1 MSSTPEQRSQ
11 VGPYAGYYNRPPAA
25 GDDLLTKVGPG
36 TPCGTYLRRYWHP
49 FLIASELKDLPLP
62 VRLLG
67 EDLVV
72 FRDGSARLG
81 LLHRHCAHRGTSL
94 EFGIPAERGIRC
106 CYHGWH
112 FDVDGTILD
121 TPSEPAG
128 SRIKQNFC
136 QGAYPVR
143 ESHGLLFA
151 YLGPPEHTPELPV
164 YDTFTHPAGSR
175 LANFRL
181 EYPCNWLQVVENA
194 ADPIHNAYL
203 HAIVSGLQFSAA
215 FRALP
220 VLDFVETPLGFLSMA
235 TRKVNDFV
243 FTRSSDI
250 ILPNLGQFAGG
261 SNPVNAESFFVGA
274 FTTRWVTP
282 VDDHNCFYIGI
293 RNINDSNV
301 SSRQRKLDESMFGVG
316 RLGII
321 GQTPDR
327 PYEERQREPGDYDA
341 CVSQGLI
348 VNRKAEHLGTTDRG
362 VVMLRRML
370 MRAIQA
376 IERGEPPTVP
386 RLVRG
391 GNAVRTYC
399 HEFVYRADPDA
410 GMDDRSRLEAF
421 GRRAA
426 QIVVDTDGL
435 PPAEREVVARERI
448 RDMLKREEPARRSA
462 QTPAS

>member
-1 MSSTPEQRSQ
+1 MSGTPDQRPP
-11 VGPYAGYYNRPPAA
+11 VGPGPYSGYYNRPPAA
-25 GDDLLTKVGPG
+25 GDDLLAKVGPG

-49 FLIASELKDLPLP
+49 FLIAAELKDLPLP

-72 FRDGSARLG
+72 FRDGSGRLG
-81 LLHRHCAHRGTSL
+81 LLHRHCIHRGTSL

-112 FDVDGTILD
+112 FDVDGSILD
-121 TPSEPAG
+121 TPAEPAT
-128 SRIKQNFC
+128 SKIKENFC
-136 QGAYPVR
+136 QGAYQVR
-143 ESHGLLFA
+143 ELYGLLFA
-151 YLGPPEHTPELPV
+151 YMGPPEHMPPPPEL
-164 YDTFTHPAGSR
+164 DTFTYPPGNQ
-175 LANFRL
+175 LANFSL
-181 EYPCNWLQVVENA
+181 DYPCNWLQVVENA

-215 FRALP
+215 FREQP
-220 VLDFVETPLGFLSMA
+220 VLDFVETPQGFLSMA

-250 ILPNLGQFAGG
+250 ILPNIGQFAGG
-261 SNPVNAESFFVGA
+261 ANPANAESFFIAA

-282 VDDHNCFYIGI
+282 IDDHNCFYIGI
-293 RNINDSNV
+293 RHVNDMNISG
-301 SSRQRKLDESMFGVG
+301 RQMKINASMFGVG

-341 CVSQGLI
+341 CVSQGPI

-362 VVMLRRML
+362 VVLIRRML
-370 MRAIQA
+370 TRAIQA
-376 IERGEPPTVP
+376 VERGELPPVP
-386 RLVRG
+386 RRYSVG
-391 GNAVRTYC
+391 EAVRTYC
-399 HEFVYRADPDA
+399 HEFVYNAAGA
-410 GMDDRSRLEAF
+410 GMEDRARLEAF

-426 QIVVDTDGL
+426 QIVVETDHL
-435 PPAEREVVARERI
+435 PSAGRDDVARERI
-448 RDMLKREEPARRSA
+448 RALLKQ
-462 QTPAS
+462 QTAALST

>member
-1 MSSTPEQRSQ
+1 MSGTESRRPQA
-11 VGPYAGYYNRPPAA
+11 GPYTGYYNRPPA
-25 GDDLLTKVGPG
+25 DDDTLLTKVGPG
-36 TPCGTYLRRYWHP
+36 TPCGEYLRRYWHP

-72 FRDGSARLG
+72 FRDGSGRLG

-121 TPSEPAG
+121 TPAEPPG

-136 QGAYPVR
+136 QGAYRVR
-143 ESHGLLFA
+143 ESAGLLFA
-151 YLGPPEHTPELPV
+151 YMGPPEETPEFPL
-164 YDTFTHPAGSR
+164 YDTYTHPAGNR
-175 LANFRL
+175 LANFRM
-181 EYPCNWLQVVENA
+181 EYPCSWLQVVENA

-215 FRALP
+215 FREPP

-235 TRKVNDFV
+235 TRKVKDFV

-250 ILPNLGQFAGG
+250 ILPTMGQFAGG
-261 SNPVNAESFFVGA
+261 GNPVDAESFFVAA

-282 VDDHNCFYIGI
+282 VDDHNSFYIGI
-293 RNINDSNV
+293 RHINDTNV
-301 SSRQRKLDESMFGVG
+301 SARQRKLDESMFGVG
-316 RLGII
+316 RMGII
-321 GQTPDR
+321 GQVPDR

-341 CVSQGLI
+341 CASQGPI
-348 VNRKAEHLGTTDRG
+348 ANRKGEHLGTTDRG

-370 MRAIQA
+370 TQA
-376 IERGEPPTVP
+376 IRAVERGEAPPVP
-386 RLVRG
+386 RLYAPG
-391 GNAVRTYC
+391 EQVRTYC
-399 HEFVYRADPDA
+399 HEFVYRVDPSA
-410 GMDDRSRLEAF
+410 GMEDRARLQAF

-426 QIVVDTDGL
+426 EIVIETDRL
-435 PPAEREVVARERI
+435 PPAERDATARERI
-448 RDMLKREEPARRSA
+448 RALLERDAA
-462 QTPAS
+462 ATTA

>member
-1 MSSTPEQRSQ
+1 MSGSLKKPPT
-11 VGPYAGYYNRPPAA
+11 VGPYSGYYNRPPAA
-25 GDDLLTKVGPG
+25 SDDLLTKVGPS
-36 TPCGTYLRRYWHP
+36 TPCGAYLRRYWHP

-72 FRDGSARLG
+72 FRDGSGRHG

-151 YLGPPEHTPELPV
+151 YMGAPEHTPELPV
-164 YDTFTHPAGSR
+164 YDSYTHPVGSR

-293 RNINDSNV
+293 RNINDSNI

-362 VVMLRRML
+362 VVMLGACSRARSKRSSVANRR
-370 MRAIQA
+370 
-376 IERGEPPTVP
+376 
-386 RLVRG
+386 
-391 GNAVRTYC
+391 
-399 HEFVYRADPDA
+399 
-410 GMDDRSRLEAF
+410 RSR
-421 GRRAA
+421 GW
-426 QIVVDTDGL
+426 
-435 PPAEREVVARERI
+435 
-448 RDMLKREEPARRSA
+448 
-462 QTPAS
+462 